1 MRIVVWGI
9 IILVSLVVQSTIMPM
24 LSFNGI
30 KPDLLLIIV
39 VSASLLLGKEQG
51 VSVGFFSG
59 LLQDLAGGNVFG
71 LNTLSKLITGYLF
84 GMAERKVFK
93 EHILL
98 PVLAMSIATFFNSV
112 ISFIIVGLL
121 GYKVQLISAIMNN
134 VLPLMLYNV
143 IVAIPV
149 HQVIYRVSRLN
160 RAP

>member
-71 LNTLSKLITGYLF
+71 LNTLSKLITGYVF